1 MTRHRANPL
10 MLLSGLLLVII
21 GILAMIGGLALAAL
35 TFVGTSAP
43 QLTVLGSGPDAAADL
58 EPLVNGFAVVIVGC
72 TVMTVGRYLWR
83 GARRRGGRDRL
94 GRLLIIVG
102 YLDVG
107 VALVVLTRFIL
118 AAVGDDSDG
127 TGIIIRGLLTCLAIA
142 LPGVLLALPGF
153 RLANEKPQMKAEVK
167 AEI

>member
-1 MTRHRANPL
+1 
-10 MLLSGLLLVII
+10 MLLSGLLLVVI

-43 QLTVLGSGPDAAADL
+43 QLTDLGSGPDAAADL
-58 EPLVNGFAVVIVGC
+58 GPLVNGFAVVIVGC

-83 GARRRGGRDRL
+83 GARRRGRRDRL
-94 GRLLIIVG
+94 GRLLIIAG

-118 AAVGDDSDG
+118 AAMGDDSDG
-127 TGIIIRGLLTCLAIA
+127 TDIIIRGLLTCLAIA

-153 RLANEKPQMKAEVK
+153 RLAKEKPLMEAEVK

>member
-21 GILAMIGGLALAAL
+21 GILAMIAGLALAAL

-43 QLTVLGSGPDAAADL
+43 QFTDPGSGLDAAADL

-72 TVMTVGRYLWR
+72 TVLTVGRYLWH
-83 GARRRGGRDRL
+83 GARHRGRRDRL
-94 GRLLIIVG
+94 GRLLIVAG

-107 VALVVLTRFIL
+107 IALVVLTRFIL
-118 AAVGDDSDG
+118 AAMGDDSDG
-127 TGIIIRGLLTCLAIA
+127 TDVIVRGLLTCLAIA
-142 LPGVLLALPGF
+142 LPGVLLALPGL
-153 RLANEKPQMKAEVK
+153 RLAKEKPLMEAEVE